1 MANDEMPV
9 YALSIREFK
18 GLVKL
23 LVNEVLKERAI
34 FEHDKQGNNASNNE
48 DTLSTKE
55 LCAYL
60 KCTTMSIHNYKKL
73 GLPFYKLG
81 RKLLFKKA
89 EVLEFM
95 ATLKSKRVIHAYR

>member
-18 GLVKL
+18 GMVKL
-23 LVNEVLKERAI
+23 LINEVLKERAI
-34 FEHDKQGNNASNNE
+34 FEQAKQGNNPSNDE
-48 DTLSTKE
+48 ETLNTKE

-73 GLPFYKLG
+73 GLPFYKIG

-89 EVLEFM
+89 EVLDFM
-95 ATLKSKRVIHAYR
+95 ATLKSKRVISAYR